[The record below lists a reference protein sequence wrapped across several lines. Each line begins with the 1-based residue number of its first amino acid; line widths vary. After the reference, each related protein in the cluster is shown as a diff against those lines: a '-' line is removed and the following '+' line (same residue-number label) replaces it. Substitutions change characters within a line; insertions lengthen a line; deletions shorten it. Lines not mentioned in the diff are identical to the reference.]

1 MKLTQQ
7 QYDKIAVLTLGG
19 DLTDSHMDNFRTA
32 CRERMANQTRDFV
45 LDMTDFSGRDLL
57 RLESLELNCLTCV
70 AALGFGDISP
80 AAFASAYNLIA
91 RGGWVAFNI
100 KSDFLESDA
109 PCGFAG
115 LIRRMINDGL
125 ISIHA
130 EQQYEHRLAISGE
143 PLLYTAFVGVKDR
156 DVPAAWEL

>member
-1 MKLTQQ
+1 MVGEELARLGVRRMVGVDIIQAAAAATRRDRQDV
-7 QYDKIAVLTLGG
+7 YD
-19 DLTDSHMDNFRTA
+19 DY
-32 CRERMANQTRDFV
+32 FV
-45 LDMTDFSGRDLL
+45 LDMTDISDRDLL
-57 RLESLELNCLTCV
+57 RFESLELNCLTCV
-70 AALGFGDISP
+70 AALGFGDIPP
-80 AAFASAYNLIA
+80 AAFANAYNLIA

-100 KSDFLESDA
+100 KSDFLESDD
-109 PCGFAG
+109 PCGFAR

-143 PLLYTAFVGVKDR
+143 PLLYSAFVGVKNR